1 MKKRNMAK
9 WYLPV
14 LSVWAVL
21 LVVVAVVQSF
31 NTSAKYTMTKE
42 ENAEAVAKA
51 FYFESD
57 LLDGGT
63 HTLQDNATSLS
74 FSLMNYPD
82 SLRTSEVDINYSV
95 TLDGPVKGSQQGIL
109 LMTEKTKLVTF
120 DGLKPGE
127 YTVTATATSPYA
139 KTLTGT
145 FEIPEKNTA
154 VSHSVSDGAG
164 NPVCYLTISVGDYS
178 GDISVTPPGGVELD
192 PNQQLVLNVT
202 PNTEYRYTY
211 FKLDPNK
218 VYTNTCFAVAPKSLK
233 GGLQ

>member
-14 LSVWAVL
+14 LGIWAVL
-21 LVVVAVVQSF
+21 LVAVAVLQSF

-42 ENAEAVAKA
+42 TDAEAVAQA

-57 LLDGGT
+57 LLDGGN
-63 HTLQDNATSLS
+63 HTLQANATSLS

-82 SLRTSEVDINYSV
+82 SLRTSEVDIAYSV
-95 TLDGPVKGSQQGIL
+95 TLDGPVKSSQQGDL
-109 LMTEKTKLVTF
+109 LMTEKTELVTF
-120 DGLKPGE
+120 TDLTPGT
-127 YTVTATATSPYA
+127 YMVTATATSPYA

-145 FEIPEKNTA
+145 FEIPPKRAE

-178 GDISVTPPGGVELD
+178 GDIIVTLPAGVALD

-211 FKLDPNK
+211 FKPDPNT
-218 VYTNTCFAVAPKSLK
+218 VYSNENFSVTTNP
-233 GGLQ
+233 